1 MEFGSAAEEAKAL
14 AITCLSFKAASA
26 RLTAV
31 GRLKKKHKTKHHH
44 KEPKM
49 QNFNLNSAP

>member
-1 MEFGSAAEEAKAL
+1 MDLASVAVAKAF

-31 GRLKKKHKTKHHH
+31 GRLKKQT
-44 KEPKM
+44 
-49 QNFNLNSAP
+49 

>member
-1 MEFGSAAEEAKAL
+1 MELGSRAEVAKAF

-31 GRLKKKHKTKHHH
+31 GRLKKTKQRDLKNHD
-44 KEPKM
+44 KKQDEK
-49 QNFNLNSAP
+49 LIII